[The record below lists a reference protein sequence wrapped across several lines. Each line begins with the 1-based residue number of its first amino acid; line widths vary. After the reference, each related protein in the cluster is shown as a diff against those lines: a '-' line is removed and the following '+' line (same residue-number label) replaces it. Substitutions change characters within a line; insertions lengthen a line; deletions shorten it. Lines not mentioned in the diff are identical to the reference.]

1 MLVVVCARSVRVR
14 SESSDPIR
22 ANRSVRSDPCGPIRA
37 MRPICGEGGGGG
49 GIGGGGCG
57 GGGGGTAVVRR
68 DRTAAAEA
76 AAARRRG
83 AAAGGR
89 RARWRRRWRRR
100 RRQRRRRRRPGRLKI
115 FARPGRGSRPTP
127 RLSPRRPL
135 KWEARPRGSGDV
147 GGCSGGWVQEGVVW
161 AHARQIHT
169 HDAGV
174 TPRAGAGWCQRAM
187 ARARA
192 VVRAGRRSQERE
204 GPAAATSLGGR
215 WPKSTAAPAKG
226 CLPRR
231 RWWMRG
237 ECGRWRSRFD
247 CRSKAG
253 CVRAGCPCAPHLS
266 LPRKSSLSEKISQ
279 SARRGGRS
287 PSCATSRMEATA
299 AKGAAETAA
308 AAEVAAKEV
317 AAARMA
323 VRVDAASKP
332 NSFFSLRLPFPEEID
347 LFRK

>member
-1 MLVVVCARSVRVR
+1 M
-14 SESSDPIR
+14 
-22 ANRSVRSDPCGPIRA
+22 
-37 MRPICGEGGGGG
+37 
-49 GIGGGGCG
+49 
-57 GGGGGTAVVRR
+57 
-68 DRTAAAEA
+68 
-76 AAARRRG
+76 
-83 AAAGGR
+83 
-89 RARWRRRWRRR
+89 
-100 RRQRRRRRRPGRLKI
+100 
-115 FARPGRGSRPTP
+115 
-127 RLSPRRPL
+127 
-135 KWEARPRGSGDV
+135 
-147 GGCSGGWVQEGVVW
+147 W

-279 SARRGGRS
+279 TRAEEEGARVVRRHGWRRRRRRGRRKRRQRQKWRRRRWRRRGWQSGWTPPASPTLFLYAFLFQKKSTYSESNLGKFDANFHSRATIVFWMRS
-287 PSCATSRMEATA
+287 CPHAPACAPS
-299 AKGAAETAA
+299 G
-308 AAEVAAKEV
+308 KEHV
-317 AAARMA
+317 G
-323 VRVDAASKP
+323 
-332 NSFFSLRLPFPEEID
+332 NNT
-347 LFRK
+347 

>member
-1 MLVVVCARSVRVR
+1 M
-14 SESSDPIR
+14 
-22 ANRSVRSDPCGPIRA
+22 
-37 MRPICGEGGGGG
+37 
-49 GIGGGGCG
+49 
-57 GGGGGTAVVRR
+57 
-68 DRTAAAEA
+68 
-76 AAARRRG
+76 
-83 AAAGGR
+83 
-89 RARWRRRWRRR
+89 
-100 RRQRRRRRRPGRLKI
+100 
-115 FARPGRGSRPTP
+115 
-127 RLSPRRPL
+127 
-135 KWEARPRGSGDV
+135 
-147 GGCSGGWVQEGVVW
+147 W

-279 SARRGGRS
+279 TRAEEEGARVVRRHGWRRRRRRGRRKRRQRQKWRRRRWRRRGWQSGVTRPAS
-287 PSCATSRMEATA
+287 PTLFFFTPSFSRRNRPIQKVTWVNLMPTF
-299 AKGAAETAA
+299 T
-308 AAEVAAKEV
+308 VAQ
-317 AAARMA
+317 
-323 VRVDAASKP
+323 P
-332 NSFFSLRLPFPEEID
+332 LFFG
-347 LFRK
+347 